1 MDLIMGDNKIKRFPY
16 SKDRTRRLNTRKRV
30 IPCQVSGRW
39 LKSPEKVHLFTD
51 RSYLSVD
58 VMTRSENDNLEI
70 KVRKLCEL
78 VLLKEDLVKM
88 LEVYEKYENQ
98 T

>member
-1 MDLIMGDNKIKRFPY
+1 MSNDKIKRFPY
-16 SKDRTRRLNTRKRV
+16 SKDRTRRLNTRKRI

-39 LKSPEKVHLFTD
+39 LKFPKKVHIITGGGF
-51 RSYLSVD
+51 LSVD
-58 VMTRSENDNLEI
+58 VMTTTENSNLET
-70 KVRKLCEL
+70 KDRKLCEL

-88 LEVYEKYENQ
+88 LEEYEKLENQ